1 VPLATLT
8 YFSAKTFNLKDKP
21 SVVVAMDKQYRITNT
36 EKTDLPLIFEFFE
49 HSINY
54 QEKHGYPAWRHYDKD
69 VVVKEVENKN
79 QYKILVESAIAM
91 VFSVRYSDNL
101 IWRELDEGD
110 SIYLHRIVVNPV
122 FKGRKLFGVILEWA
136 KDHVKQKGLRSI
148 RMDTW
153 ADNPTIINYYKTF
166 GFQFVQNYTT
176 PDSPELPVHNRRLP
190 MTLLE
195 YKLDNN

>member
-1 VPLATLT
+1 M
-8 YFSAKTFNLKDKP
+8 FDLKNTP
-21 SVVVAMDKQYRITNT
+21 YVVVAMDAQYQITNT
-36 EKTDLPLIFEFFE
+36 EKSDLPLIFEFFE

-69 VVVKEVENKN
+69 VVVKDVENKN
-79 QYKILVESAIAM
+79 QYKIMVESKMAM
-91 VFSVRYSDNL
+91 VFSVRYSDKL
-101 IWRELDEGD
+101 IWRELDKGD

-122 FKGRKLFGVILEWA
+122 FKGKKLFGVILDWA
-136 KDHVKQKGLRSI
+136 KDHVRQKSLRSI

-166 GFQFVQNYTT
+166 GFQFIENYTT
-176 PDSPELPVHNRRLP
+176 PDIPDLPVHNRNLP

-195 YKLDNN
+195 YKLNNDWTMRRAALLYW